1 MFDDLLKH
9 RSGRVIAL
17 ARTVLATVFLFAIWV
32 DPTQPTQAATA
43 TYAGLLIYLAS
54 AVALTVITWNNWWWD
69 AKLAA
74 FAQVVDIAVFTM
86 LVFATDGYTSPFFV
100 FFAFMVL
107 SAAIRWGWRETAVT
121 AAAVS
126 LLYFTAGFMVGN
138 VGPDFDLQRFIIR
151 SGNLVILS
159 ALLIWFGVNH
169 GFSGFKLPK
178 GALLGE
184 TSPDESPLQSVVE
197 GAARLT
203 RASTALLL
211 WHGGGSHQ
219 WLAVILQPAGYAA
232 SPVAVVPS
240 RPIQRRPFL
249 FDLGKDRAVA
259 RGHNRRIE
267 LLAAANLVDSSLAR
281 QSGIEEGLAVPVSTD
296 GGEGMLL
303 LGGIHGLCVDHIEFG
318 EALSDGLS
326 RHIQSHAL
334 LSAVEDGAI
343 AKARLSLARDLHDSI
358 VQFLAGATFRIEAIS
373 RAVRSGEPQD
383 RELKDL
389 KQLMLQ
395 EQQELRSAIGALRTE
410 RISLSDLA
418 ADVKALCDRMARQ
431 WDIDCRF
438 SSEVP
443 ELKVPMRLHLDTHQL
458 VREAV
463 ANAVR
468 HAKARSVRVQL
479 TVDDNDLRL
488 DISNDGKASERLKEG
503 SPWSLRE
510 RVDEANGTLM
520 LASRKVGTSVSIT
533 LPLKTEQQL

>member
-1 MFDDLLKH
+1 
-9 RSGRVIAL
+9 
-17 ARTVLATVFLFAIWV
+17 
-32 DPTQPTQAATA
+32 
-43 TYAGLLIYLAS
+43 
-54 AVALTVITWNNWWWD
+54 
-69 AKLAA
+69 
-74 FAQVVDIAVFTM
+74 
-86 LVFATDGYTSPFFV
+86 
-100 FFAFMVL
+100 
-107 SAAIRWGWRETAVT
+107 
-121 AAAVS
+121 
-126 LLYFTAGFMVGN
+126 
-138 VGPDFDLQRFIIR
+138 
-151 SGNLVILS
+151 
-159 ALLIWFGVNH
+159 
-169 GFSGFKLPK
+169 
-178 GALLGE
+178 
-184 TSPDESPLQSVVE
+184 
-197 GAARLT
+197 
-203 RASTALLL
+203 
-211 WHGGGSHQ
+211 
-219 WLAVILQPAGYAA
+219 
-232 SPVAVVPS
+232 
-240 RPIQRRPFL
+240 
-249 FDLGKDRAVA
+249 
-259 RGHNRRIE
+259 
-267 LLAAANLVDSSLAR
+267 
-281 QSGIEEGLAVPVSTD
+281 
-296 GGEGMLL
+296 MLL